1 MELGSAAHD
10 DVCPARSGR
19 LGLEMGRRRV
29 EGLATVTISGLNVT
43 VRPIASAVMAKYGTS
58 GNATLTLTKVTTENG
73 SVQSEDVAQPI
84 VLVMNVKKATPA
96 LSFASASKT
105 VSIGTSA
112 ASPHVVNA
120 TDDMTL
126 TWRSADSSIATVN
139 AETGV
144 VTPIAEGTTTITAT
158 FAGNNHYTSAS
169 ASYTLHTKKGEAG
182 LAFHG
187 AEFTVPKG
195 TDFAMPELENPN
207 HLTVTYTSTN
217 PSVATVDPVKGK
229 ITIVG
234 IGTTTIA
241 ATFAGSKR
249 IATGTASF
257 KLVVSSPVGIDG
269 IKAEGSAET
278 TYDLG
283 GRRLKAARRG
293 VNIITSTDGKSQKVL
308 KK

>member
-1 MELGSAAHD
+1 M
-10 DVCPARSGR
+10 
-19 LGLEMGRRRV
+19 
-29 EGLATVTISGLNVT
+29 ATVTISGLNVT

-73 SVQSEDVAQPI
+73 SVQSDDLAQPI

-126 TWRSADSSIATVN
+126 TWRSADNSIATVN

-144 VTPIAEGTTTITAT
+144 VTPIAEGTTTIT
-158 FAGNNHYTSAS
+158 
-169 ASYTLHTKKGEAG
+169 
-182 LAFHG
+182 
-187 AEFTVPKG
+187 
-195 TDFAMPELENPN
+195 
-207 HLTVTYTSTN
+207 
-217 PSVATVDPVKGK
+217 
-229 ITIVG
+229 
-234 IGTTTIA
+234 

-269 IKAEGSAET
+269 IEAEGSAET